1 MYKIAT
7 AGYFKL
13 IILSSL
19 FAASNFTQHCLF
31 SAYKALQLLMR
42 YKWNKEPQLGF
53 GSYKLVQVLSALIYF
68 SYFFISS
75 ISIITILHP
84 AMLVHCQQ
92 KPSRGSKGCQGG
104 TNEVSELF
112 CLDI

>member
-31 SAYKALQLLMR
+31 SAYKAL
-42 YKWNKEPQLGF
+42 
-53 GSYKLVQVLSALIYF
+53 
-68 SYFFISS
+68 
-75 ISIITILHP
+75 
-84 AMLVHCQQ
+84 
-92 KPSRGSKGCQGG
+92 
-104 TNEVSELF
+104 
-112 CLDI
+112 